1 MDINDFMDSIF
12 SVPSALSGLGGMLIS
27 LLAYKFSYL
36 GKKGWLG
43 NDCSV
48 WVGIAC
54 VLLAMVLIALRL
66 FWFIPC
72 ILLLPVVVL
81 IARWY
86 WLKSHL
92 KDVLESKGK
101 LDNDIVR
108 YDYYLWL
115 EKKQLYRW
123 EARRFLFPAMNIL
136 FEIGAIQK
144 LDDQL
149 EKLYD
154 YQEWYEWRCLKSY
167 IHWNRHEYHELIA
180 LMTPYVENGMLK
192 GTEYTRTVINIYG
205 AYRILKDK
213 EGVSVY
219 IKKLEDIFF
228 NQKKYRVEII
238 DDLMYYYDE
247 VGDKEKIKQMIKVIK
262 SLKFSDYGQ
271 LLDVYDVLY
280 MYYRRHDDTEG
291 NRKLLDFMVSQSS
304 MITEEERKKL
314 FEVRLLKLYFEN
326 DYGWRDYSIEL
337 FNQADEY
344 LNYSA
349 KVAFEYLRAVNL
361 IVQNCR
367 LHHQYPGPG
376 FIQLYDKILNRIE
389 LYVEDFD
396 RSLLELP
403 DEFLYRK
410 KEMLMLKEEYMK
422 AKVNFRLE
430 LAGYLT
436 ELTNNQRKIISLC
449 ERNGDEREKL
459 HFLIVLADDVIAF
472 KDDIEMMQRA
482 TNKSPEEEKAL
493 SALSSEEVE
502 LAEIQAA
509 ECVQEINDSLKKHH
523 YDRTMAYYIFYASYL
538 NMKLENKAMAKQ
550 MLARFHATGIDIK
563 HYTLA
568 VQKLYDE
575 VKKNL

>member
-1 MDINDFMDSIF
+1 MDINDILDPIF

-92 KDVLESKGK
+92 KAVLESKGK

-149 EKLYD
+149 EKLCD

-205 AYRILKDK
+205 AYRILEDK

-280 MYYRRHDDTEG
+280 MYYRRHDDTEE

-304 MITEEERKKL
+304 MITEKERKK
-314 FEVRLLKLYFEN
+314 N
-326 DYGWRDYSIEL
+326 I
-337 FNQADEY
+337 
-344 LNYSA
+344 
-349 KVAFEYLRAVNL
+349 
-361 IVQNCR
+361 
-367 LHHQYPGPG
+367 
-376 FIQLYDKILNRIE
+376 
-389 LYVEDFD
+389 
-396 RSLLELP
+396 
-403 DEFLYRK
+403 
-410 KEMLMLKEEYMK
+410 
-422 AKVNFRLE
+422 
-430 LAGYLT
+430 
-436 ELTNNQRKIISLC
+436 
-449 ERNGDEREKL
+449 
-459 HFLIVLADDVIAF
+459 
-472 KDDIEMMQRA
+472 
-482 TNKSPEEEKAL
+482 
-493 SALSSEEVE
+493 
-502 LAEIQAA
+502 
-509 ECVQEINDSLKKHH
+509 
-523 YDRTMAYYIFYASYL
+523 
-538 NMKLENKAMAKQ
+538 
-550 MLARFHATGIDIK
+550 
-563 HYTLA
+563 
-568 VQKLYDE
+568 
-575 VKKNL
+575 